1 MANEYENRNRTGRG
15 DDRYEER
22 NSNRDWSDK
31 AGDEVRSWMGDD
43 RAERRRDMDEAREN
57 RDRYTGGYRSTGSER
72 PTGMSGA
79 YPSTG
84 YGRSYE
90 DDGYRRASMGG
101 GVGGATGGGMDARTG
116 RAYGPPGRTEQGY
129 ARSAGSARDDRRY
142 GPTRDYGTDEE
153 RGFFERA
160 GDEVASWF
168 GDEDAARRREEDSR
182 HRGRGPKG
190 YVRSDDRIKEDVSE
204 RLMDDGHLDAS
215 DIEVTVQDGEVTLGG
230 TVSER
235 FAKRHAEDIAERASG
250 VKHVQNNLRVAP
262 TGGAAMVDT
271 DPAKDRSI
279 F

>member
-1 MANEYENRNRTGRG
+1 MANEYENRNRYGRG

-22 NSNRDWSDK
+22 NSGRDWTDK

-43 RAERRRDMDEAREN
+43 RAERRRDMDEVREN
-57 RDRYTGGYRSTGSER
+57 RDRTTGGYRNTGSER

-79 YPSTG
+79 YASTG

-101 GVGGATGGGMDARTG
+101 GMDGRSGRSYGGPSAG
-116 RAYGPPGRTEQGY
+116 RADPAYGRNAGY
-129 ARSAGSARDDRRY
+129 GRDDRRY
-142 GPTRDYGTDEE
+142 SPTRDYGSDEE

-215 DIEVTVQDGEVTLGG
+215 DIEVSVQDGEVTLSG

-262 TGGAAMVDT
+262 TGGASMVDT